1 MVGVFF
7 SVLRKC
13 NLGRLFLRPD
23 MVFFVCYCGCVCC
36 EKLFLEISVLFV
48 LLIMNCGLF

>member
-36 EKLFLEISVLFV
+36 EKLGCFSFFCDELVFCFDS
-48 LLIMNCGLF
+48 